1 MKNPLRKFRKIFAKP
16 KKMNATAVRNAA
28 ASTYD
33 EETDDTKLSGAFVIV
48 LILHIVAVVGIV
60 AFTKIKD
67 NRKNNEASSALAPAK
82 DKKAAA
88 SPAATAGL
96 GGSKAPQVVPDVPQV
111 NVPVVDNQPPK
122 TPPSA
127 SAQIHIVKPGDT
139 YTKLAMAYGTTVAEL
154 TRVNGSR
161 PTDPLSIGQTLSVPD
176 KNSLPPLPVMPERQN
191 ETVKNSPPKPTTPTV
206 PTVKTATYIVK
217 KGDSPMKIARDNGM
231 SYEEFTKL
239 NRSVDAKTLKPGQ
252 VVKVQAK
259 K

>member
-1 MKNPLRKFRKIFAKP
+1 MK
-16 KKMNATAVRNAA
+16 
-28 ASTYD
+28 
-33 EETDDTKLSGAFVIV
+33 
-48 LILHIVAVVGIV
+48 
-60 AFTKIKD
+60 
-67 NRKNNEASSALAPAK
+67 
-82 DKKAAA
+82 
-88 SPAATAGL
+88 
-96 GGSKAPQVVPDVPQV
+96 Q
-111 NVPVVDNQPPK
+111 
-122 TPPSA
+122 
-127 SAQIHIVKPGDT
+127 GDT

-161 PTDPLSIGQTLSVPD
+161 PTDPLSIGQTLSIPD

-191 ETVKNSPPKPTTPTV
+191 ETVKNSPPKPTTPTA

-252 VVKVQAK
+252 VVKVQLK

>member
-67 NRKNNEASSALAPAK
+67 NRKNNEASSAIAPAK
-82 DKKAAA
+82 DKKSTAIPSA
-88 SPAATAGL
+88 PAGL
-96 GGSKAPQVVPDVPQV
+96 GGSKAPQVVPDVPQI
-111 NVPVVDNQPPK
+111 NVPVVENHPPK

-127 SAQIHIVKPGDT
+127 GGQIHIVKQGDT

-154 TRVNGSR
+154 TRLNGSR
-161 PTDPLSIGQTLSVPD
+161 PTDLLTIGQTLSLPD
-176 KNSLPPLPVMPERQN
+176 KNSLPPLPVIPERQN
-191 ETVKNSPPKPTTPTV
+191 ETVKNSPPKPATPTV
-206 PTVKTATYIVK
+206 PTVKTGSYTVK
-217 KGDSPMKIARDNGM
+217 KGDSLIKIARDNGM
-231 SYEEFTKL
+231 TFEEFTKL
-239 NRSVDAKTLKPGQ
+239 NKSVDAKTLKPGQ
-252 VVKVQAK
+252 VVKIQTRK
-259 K
+259 